1 MNPLDM
7 IIIVILSFC
16 LIRGLFRGFV
26 KEVSSIMGVLVGYYA
41 AYTYYSDAAAMM
53 SGLLISMKPYLNVI
67 GFLAVFCGVYILVS
81 LLGVLIKYVMK
92 VTYLGWVDKG
102 LGIFFG
108 GVKGVL
114 IVSVILIGL
123 STLLPPQTSLIKKSI
138 LSQHVAH
145 VSMVMV
151 QMVPAEMKKKFTDRF
166 EHVKSS
172 LGDRFTIGA

>member
-26 KEVSSIMGVLVGYYA
+26 KEVSSIVGVLAGYYA
-41 AYTYYSDAAAMM
+41 AYTYYSGAAAMM
-53 SGLLISMKPYLNVI
+53 SVFLTSMNPYLNVI

-81 LLGVLIKYVMK
+81 LLGVLIKYLMK
-92 VTYLGWVDKG
+92 VAYLGWVDRG
-102 LGIFFG
+102 LGLFFG

-138 LSQHVAH
+138 LSRHVAH

-151 QMVPAEMKKKFTDRF
+151 QMVPTDMKKNFTDRF
-166 EHVKSS
+166 KHVKSS
-172 LGDRFTIGA
+172 LGERFMIGA